1 MLKKRKI
8 IDESTGSNTSKG
20 TQRCTVLLDTRTNSR
35 RRLQYQERTELR
47 KYWKEANQCFSI
59 AMLFILQDWYS
70 TKTMDPTL
78 HYKMKAD
85 EAYDG
90 SGDGAADP
98 IRMKNSDVQSET
110 RAQKQQQNHR
120 NGNRHTCQW

>member
-1 MLKKRKI
+1 
-8 IDESTGSNTSKG
+8 
-20 TQRCTVLLDTRTNSR
+20 
-35 RRLQYQERTELR
+35 
-47 KYWKEANQCFSI
+47 
-59 AMLFILQDWYS
+59 
-70 TKTMDPTL
+70 MDPTL

-120 NGNRHTCQW
+120 NGNRHLSMVIVNIETDAQTE